1 MELTNGQKKNFMQVI
16 GLEIKCTVKESSNG
30 PMGEFMMVNINMM
43 WKKAMENSR
52 GQMVVYMKGAGRR
65 GNSTEK
71 E

>member
-43 WKKAMENSR
+43 
-52 GQMVVYMKGAGRR
+52 
-65 GNSTEK
+65 
-71 E
+71 